1 MATTRKI
8 KEFGLSEVW
17 SSPEKPAQ
25 VDVVLVHGLNGHP
38 KQTWTSKTADT
49 FWPVDVLPD
58 FLEGL
63 RVRVLTYGYNSNV
76 TSFTDGASRDRIHHH
91 AETLAGELHANR
103 SLRNCLERPI
113 IFVCHSLGGLVV
125 KRCLIMCRSV
135 ENERIRHLRSIYVS
149 TFGILF
155 LGTPHT
161 GSDVAK
167 WGLLLQKICSAVFPK
182 RFLDTSPQLIEA
194 LKSNNETL
202 QNINRLFNESF
213 SRFHIYFFHE
223 TKPLDLKGTREF
235 IVDEASAAPDI
246 EGAERFGIEA
256 DHSSM
261 VKFEDDSSPGFEAVA
276 EAIVRYSRE
285 APTVIASRWVE
296 EKAHVHL
303 QNQSRAN
310 EIIGPS
316 LDLPGKSSREEAQGR
331 MGSSVPT
338 LPPHNTGL
346 SVENTPRMS
355 HSVENLPSSRPP
367 LFVVPPGFHPNATF
381 IGMEKELSELH
392 SRLFKAKKRTQR
404 VAAVLISGGPG
415 SGKTHLARE
424 YVHRHRRDYPGGVF
438 WIDAKS
444 ILSTSTCYWDVA
456 RAAAL
461 TSDSDA
467 TQPPS
472 TSTNIYVD
480 EVRHWFESR
489 EEWLL
494 VFDGLG
500 FDEDSQL
507 NAFKKYLPFT
517 KNSSILYT
525 SVDRTLAKKQRLFEP
540 YCLTVRPLQ
549 VEEARHLLFKDLDIK
564 KPTPEQSRKA
574 TEIVNHY
581 QCLPLAIHAISHR
594 LRATRKPLEKYHIGS
609 HLTDQKLAE
618 PFLGIMDDLSANNHY
633 EALNLI
639 NLLSFFGH
647 HVPVGLL
654 TWGKSALETLD
665 IRILTS
671 SRLGEP
677 GDIDTTLGLLIQYGL
692 IERVSDPYTSRSF
705 VTEDSDKVHDSPE
718 NETPTWSSE
727 SFTDCSQD
735 TTTGVYQSTIDVIKI
750 HSVVQGFCRDELK
763 SQDQEIKQRRIEAGL
778 QNARSAEEGPGY
790 FLSWLLA
797 ATKVYYKS
805 YENARSK
812 MNKDRTGSLF
822 VKDLREYETH
832 AERIMNH
839 YKRVNARSCVDLV
852 KDAKQSLRDVV
863 KDIKNEI
870 ASVSPNRSEESLR
883 HEKSIFDRS
892 SSSSSAPS
900 SSMEDSAVSR
910 RSTWN
915 GADDESVRVESP
927 LDMVRSEQPDQVR
940 LDLFPPH
947 IYRESTD
954 ENDDGYLT
962 DGEAHKTLSR
972 RPSVTPSQLSQITEK
987 PPTVDESLSDDSGW
1001 EIVKNKKE
1009 ASKAKEPVLKN
1020 PMRKKGKFRG
1030 KFRRDL
1036 GSYRQVPALTKLS
1049 SAQGKGAMSR
1059 PVSTSEKNA
1068 KYPNAQSIL
1077 APYRKPHPQEVAED
1091 SKRPPVAPMPQ
1102 KENQRSWAT
1111 VAAPQGAAPMA
1122 LKMPSFSSSDGSVQ
1136 SSSNINR
1143 DPPFLAPRLPLRRK
1157 PGLQTELSMESRSSG
1172 QSSSSIPSPVSSEF
1186 KQSHLNP
1193 LSRSDPALVP
1203 GRIARDA
1210 RSAPGSRYH
1219 SRHASAIPDSARE
1232 LSTSPPHR
1240 LRDLTLEDLNFS
1252 QRIAITSERRFLS
1265 PQRSPFQPP
1274 PLSDAIHEV
1283 PTPVRG
1289 RSPSAHPSAI
1299 MPGSPPPPFPPD
1311 GYTSEPLSA
1320 PMSRD
1325 TSGQS
1330 HDSWQT
1336 EPAPY
1341 SRSLSQ
1347 APAIGYGYNVPLV
1360 NTGAVVMAPGGPSYV
1375 VPTAP
1380 PVFSPTPLRSRVEYG
1395 GEPNSE
1401 RRILFGEHEVD
1412 VNQAR
1417 QRVDAWNERQI
1428 TTAAAVTPA
1437 VAYNLGI
1444 PQPLPRM
1451 RPRVSDTGPIMLET
1465 PVIPVIPSGP
1475 RSRAGSS
1482 PPAPDHHGLGL
1493 HLGTQF
1499 PRDNNI

>member
-1 MATTRKI
+1 MASRFFFSFSIFLYLYTEKI
-8 KEFGLSEVW
+8 HVNIDANNLT
-17 SSPEKPAQ
+17 
-25 VDVVLVHGLNGHP
+25 DVVFLV
-38 KQTWTSKTADT
+38 
-49 FWPVDVLPD
+49 
-58 FLEGL
+58 
-63 RVRVLTYGYNSNV
+63 
-76 TSFTDGASRDRIHHH
+76 
-91 AETLAGELHANR
+91 
-103 SLRNCLERPI
+103 
-113 IFVCHSLGGLVV
+113 
-125 KRCLIMCRSV
+125 
-135 ENERIRHLRSIYVS
+135 
-149 TFGILF
+149 
-155 LGTPHT
+155 
-161 GSDVAK
+161 
-167 WGLLLQKICSAVFPK
+167 
-182 RFLDTSPQLIEA
+182 
-194 LKSNNETL
+194 
-202 QNINRLFNESF
+202 
-213 SRFHIYFFHE
+213 
-223 TKPLDLKGTREF
+223 
-235 IVDEASAAPDI
+235 
-246 EGAERFGIEA
+246 
-256 DHSSM
+256 
-261 VKFEDDSSPGFEAVA
+261 
-276 EAIVRYSRE
+276 
-285 APTVIASRWVE
+285 
-296 EKAHVHL
+296 
-303 QNQSRAN
+303 
-310 EIIGPS
+310 
-316 LDLPGKSSREEAQGR
+316 
-331 MGSSVPT
+331 GSSVPT
-338 LPPHNTGL
+338 LPPPNTGF
-346 SVENTPRMS
+346 SPENTPRMT

-392 SRLFKAKKRTQR
+392 ARLFKAKKRAQR
-404 VAAVLISGGPG
+404 VAAVLIGGGPG

-467 TQPPS
+467 TQPSS

-564 KPTPEQSRKA
+564 KPTLEQSKKA
-574 TEIVNHY
+574 TDIVNYY

-594 LRATRKPLEKYHIGS
+594 LRATRKPLEKYHIDS

-618 PFLGIMDDLSANNHY
+618 PFLGIMDDLSSNNHY

-639 NLLSFFGH
+639 NLLAFFGH

-654 TWGKSALETLD
+654 TWGKSALEALD

-671 SRLGEP
+671 SRIGEP

-705 VTEDSDKVHDSPE
+705 IVDEHDSPE
-718 NETPTWSSE
+718 NEIPAWSSE
-727 SFTDCSQD
+727 SFTDCSGD

-763 SQDQEIKQRRIEAGL
+763 SQDQEIKQRRIKAGL
-778 QNARSAEEGPGY
+778 QNARNAEEGPGY

-805 YENARSK
+805 YENARYK

-839 YKRVNARSCVDLV
+839 YKKVNARSCVDLV
-852 KDAKQSLRDVV
+852 KDAKQSLKDVV

-870 ASVSPNRSEESLR
+870 ASVSPNASEESLR

-900 SSMEDSAVSR
+900 SSLEDSTVSR

-915 GADDESVRVESP
+915 GGDDEPVEVESP

-940 LDLFPPH
+940 LELFPPH

-954 ENDDGYLT
+954 EKDDGYLT
-962 DGEAHKTLSR
+962 DGEANKTLSR
-972 RPSVTPSQLSQITEK
+972 RPSITPSQLSQITEK
-987 PPTVDESLSDDSGW
+987 PTTVEESISDESSGW

-1009 ASKAKEPVLKN
+1009 ASKSKEPV
-1020 PMRKKGKFRG
+1020 RKRNKFRG

-1049 SAQGKGAMSR
+1049 SAQGEGSMA
-1059 PVSTSEKNA
+1059 TSGTNV

-1077 APYRKPHPQEVAED
+1077 APYRNRKSHHHEVAED
-1091 SKRPPVAPMPQ
+1091 AKRPPLAPIPQ

-1122 LKMPSFSSSDGSVQ
+1122 LKMPSFSSSDGLPSTF
-1136 SSSNINR
+1136 IG
-1143 DPPFLAPRLPLRRK
+1143 PRRPLRRT
-1157 PGLQTELSMESRSSG
+1157 PGLQTEFSMESRSS
-1172 QSSSSIPSPVSSEF
+1172 QSSNSIPSPVSLDF
-1186 KQSHLNP
+1186 KHSYLNP

-1203 GRIARDA
+1203 GRTKDA
-1210 RSAPGSRYH
+1210 RSAPGSRFH
-1219 SRHASAIPDSARE
+1219 SRHASAISDSTRE
-1232 LSTSPPHR
+1232 LSTSPPANR
-1240 LRDLTLEDLNFS
+1240 LRDLTMEDLNFN
-1252 QRIAITSERRFLS
+1252 QKIAMTSERRFLS
-1265 PQRSPFQPP
+1265 PQRPPFQPP
-1274 PLSDAIHEV
+1274 PLSDAIHEI
-1283 PTPVRG
+1283 PTPTRG

-1299 MPGSPPPPFPPD
+1299 MPGSPPPPLGPD
-1311 GYTSEPLSA
+1311 GYTSEPPLSA

-1325 TSGQS
+1325 PSGQS

-1341 SRSLSQ
+1341 SRSISQ

-1360 NTGAVVMAPGGPSYV
+1360 NTGAVVMTPGGSSYV
-1375 VPTAP
+1375 VPAAP
-1380 PVFSPTPLRSRVEYG
+1380 PVFRPSSLRSRLEYG
-1395 GEPNSE
+1395 GEPDPE

-1417 QRVDAWNERQI
+1417 QRVDAWNQHQAA
-1428 TTAAAVTPA
+1428 TAT
-1437 VAYNLGI
+1437 YNLGI

-1451 RPRVSDTGPIMLET
+1451 RQRVSDTGPVMLET
-1465 PVIPVIPSGP
+1465 PVIPVIPSGL

-1482 PPAPDHHGLGL
+1482 PPAPDYHGLGL
-1493 HLGTQF
+1493 HFGAQF
-1499 PRDNNI
+1499 PRDM